1 MWTYVQSTGDLFHG
15 SAYIETGYSG
25 KVPGGKNDPSKE
37 CVKDVGPIPR
47 GTYKIGPEKASP
59 SPVSLILTADNPNY
73 CTPPRD
79 GFLIHG
85 DNSTGTASTG
95 CIILSRSTRESIRD
109 SNDNRLKVVRNSERV
124 SGITRRKFAETLG
137 L

>member
-15 SAYIETGYSG
+15 NEYIETGYSG
-25 KVPGGKNDPSKE
+25 KVPEGKNDPDKE
-37 CVKDVGPIPR
+37 CIKNVGPIPR
-47 GTYKIGPEKASP
+47 GGYNIGPEKSSP
-59 SPVSLILTADNPNY
+59 SPVTLILTADNPGY
-73 CTPPRD
+73 CNPARD

-95 CIILSRSTRESIRD
+95 CIILSRRTRERIRD
-109 SNDNRLKVVRNSERV
+109 SNDNRLKVVRNSMRV
-124 SGITRRKFAETLG
+124 SRITQRKFSEALG